1 MPRTRI
7 KICGI
12 TRQSDAR
19 AAVEAGAD
27 ALGLVFY
34 PDSPRAVTLAEAE
47 AVVVALPPSVCLVG
61 LFVDAEPEL
70 VTEACEALPLSMLQF
85 HGNEKQAYCRDF
97 GLPWMKALRIAP
109 DTDVEAAMEDYSEAN
124 AILLDTWRAGM
135 AGGTGAS
142 FDWNKVPRQTGRT
155 LVLAGGLRPDNVA
168 EAIAAAHPYAVDV
181 SGGVEVSPGL
191 KDAGKI
197 AEFIAAVAAA
207 DTVSEMKQ

>member
-19 AAVEAGAD
+19 AAVKAGAD

-34 PDSPRAVTLAEAE
+34 PDSPRAVTLTEAE
-47 AVVVALPPSVCLVG
+47 AVVAALPPSVCLVG

-97 GLPWMKALRIAP
+97 GLPWMKALRVAP

-124 AILLDTWRAGM
+124 AILLDTWRAGI
-135 AGGTGAS
+135 AGGTGES
-142 FDWNKVPRQTGRT
+142 FDWNKVPRETGRR
-155 LVLAGGLRPDNVA
+155 LVLAGGLRPNNVA

-181 SGGVEVSPGL
+181 SGGVEASPGL
-191 KDAGKI
+191 KDTGKI
-197 AEFIAAVAAA
+197 ADFIAAVAAA
-207 DTVSEMKQ
+207 DKLSEKK

>member
-19 AAVEAGAD
+19 AAVKAGAD

-34 PDSPRAVTLAEAE
+34 PDSPRAVTLTEAE
-47 AVVVALPPSVCLVG
+47 AVVAALPPSVCLVG

-97 GLPWMKALRIAP
+97 GLPWMKALRVAP

-124 AILLDTWRAGM
+124 AILLDTWRAGI
-135 AGGTGAS
+135 AGGTGES
-142 FDWNKVPRQTGRT
+142 FDWNKVPRETGRR
-155 LVLAGGLRPDNVA
+155 LVLAGGLRPNNVA

-181 SGGVEVSPGL
+181 SGGVEASPGL

-207 DTVSEMKQ
+207 DKLSEKK

>member
-19 AAVEAGAD
+19 AAVKAGAD

-34 PDSPRAVTLAEAE
+34 PDSPRAVTLTEAE
-47 AVVVALPPSVCLVG
+47 AVVAALPPSVCLVG

-97 GLPWMKALRIAP
+97 GLPWMKALRVAP

-124 AILLDTWRAGM
+124 AILLDTWRAGI
-135 AGGTGAS
+135 AGGTGES
-142 FDWNKVPRQTGRT
+142 FDWNKVPRETGRR
-155 LVLAGGLRPDNVA
+155 LVLAGGLRPNNVA

-181 SGGVEVSPGL
+181 SGGVEASPGL
-191 KDAGKI
+191 KDAGKM
-197 AEFIAAVAAA
+197 AEFITAVAAA
-207 DTVSEMKQ
+207 DKLSEKK

>member
-19 AAVEAGAD
+19 AAVKAGAD

-34 PDSPRAVTLAEAE
+34 PDSPRAVTLTEAE
-47 AVVVALPPSVCLVG
+47 AVVAALPPSVCLVG

-97 GLPWMKALRIAP
+97 GLPWMKALRVAP

-124 AILLDTWRAGM
+124 AILLDTWRAGI
-135 AGGTGAS
+135 AGGTGES
-142 FDWNKVPRQTGRT
+142 FDWNKVPRETGRT
-155 LVLAGGLRPDNVA
+155 LVLAGGLRPNNVA

-181 SGGVEVSPGL
+181 SGGVEASPGL

-207 DTVSEMKQ
+207 DKLSEKK